1 MHAAASAANY
11 HTQQQASLTTTIPP
25 QTLQEL
31 EQVLLH
37 PQPEDHLPV
46 PLSGIKLAEADVQLA
61 DALIKTPKIILAL
74 LEDSTIAAQH
84 AVMKHHPSKAQMTVK
99 ENAHARLHS
108 LPPAMDA
115 ACSRFHPSISS
126 VGSRHIDQLIQ
137 VSTSHSAALLSC
149 P

>member
-1 MHAAASAANY
+1 MQQHLPQSTAS
-11 HTQQQASLTTTIPP
+11 SSKLLSPRP
-25 QTLQEL
+25 SQTLQEL

-74 LEDSTIAAQH
+74 LEDSIIPAQH

-99 ENAHARLHS
+99 ENAHVRLHS
-108 LPPAMDA
+108 LPPALDA

-137 VSTSHSAALLSC
+137 VSTSYNAAPLLC